1 MLPAGCAPK
10 FCAEGVGRLDEVS
23 WGNVPTCREE
33 PAMPPTLCERVA
45 QRQWGDAENM
55 IKAWSQLLA
64 DGMYAYTSGAR
75 KP

>member
-1 MLPAGCAPK
+1 
-10 FCAEGVGRLDEVS
+10 
-23 WGNVPTCREE
+23 
-33 PAMPPTLCERVA
+33 MPPTLCERVA